1 MSEKRCTFATET
13 IVEEYILMSD
23 NKITREEVLKRW
35 ATSKAKKRMMVERM
49 KEMLY
54 DDY

>member
-1 MSEKRCTFATET
+1 
-13 IVEEYILMSD
+13 MSD
-23 NKITREEVLKRW
+23 SKITREEVLKRW

-54 DDY
+54 EDYKLRVGEEPLKFNVL